1 MAMPESP
8 TLLLTAQERM
18 PVLLAAFLAP
28 RNPLAERLSE
38 AMRYAVMNGGKRV
51 RPALVFGAVQAVGGN
66 VLRAESAAIAVE
78 LVHCYSLVHDDLPCM
93 DDDNLR
99 RGVPTC
105 HKVFGEATALLAGD
119 TLQALAFIAL
129 GEGRISAEGT
139 ADQLR
144 ALALAAADMA
154 VGQALDLAGE
164 GQSLDVAALEQIHR
178 HKTGALIRASVA
190 LGAIAGGGGEAVR
203 KALDTFADRLGLA
216 FQVHDDVLDV
226 IGDTDRIGKTA
237 GADAAL
243 RKSTY
248 PALLGLA
255 EAQALA
261 VRLHDE
267 AVAALASL
275 GPAANP
281 LRELAH
287 FLVSRDH

>member
-1 MAMPESP
+1 
-8 TLLLTAQERM
+8 
-18 PVLLAAFLAP
+18 
-28 RNPLAERLSE
+28 
-38 AMRYAVMNGGKRV
+38 
-51 RPALVFGAVQAVGGN
+51 
-66 VLRAESAAIAVE
+66 
-78 LVHCYSLVHDDLPCM
+78 
-93 DDDNLR
+93 
-99 RGVPTC
+99 
-105 HKVFGEATALLAGD
+105 
-119 TLQALAFIAL
+119 AFIAL
-129 GEGRISAEGT
+129 GEGRVSAEGT

-144 ALALAAADMA
+144 ALAMAAADMA

-226 IGDTDRIGKTA
+226 IGDTNRIGKTA

-261 VRLHDE
+261 VHLHDE